1 MPGEEDEDERN
12 DGLHDGGLRAREGAV
27 GRAQHGAFGPAEHE
41 EQGGEAEEDRAG
53 LAVGAVLKGAHGRNP
68 EVGIVLEALVER
80 HRGPEARLDDL
91 VGHVPAGGD
100 HEEGAAEREEV
111 VAEHVHRVGRIERL
125 GGGLGEGLHDGVDHR
140 RRVGGRE
147 AARETGERAGH
158 ARERMT
164 ARTIEHQGC
173 KRHEDH
179 VHRVARHMAE
189 DRDDHDGR
197 RERGA
202 RDVAH
207 QLSEK
212 RVDEARSLGDAD
224 AERRHERDAQRRE
237 AHEVLHGIHDQI
249 KQVRGG
255 EHVRHGDHGTRGRMP
270 VVERDVGERER
281 DHERDHE
288 RPNEEHRDVR
298 QLVACRLNGVEE
310 AVEASC
316 SLRGSGIHL

>member
-1 MPGEEDEDERN
+1 MKERIEREHRGADVHGRVGHAEGGLGELRRDAEHHQHRDEDGRKDRPLGGRRGDEKVEHAGEDDDAQQRARRRHSEVLEELGARDGEQRADARLAEDVEELGGEEGEHHEAEQHLHDLFHRLDHVGRGLEGACGVAVDDAGEREEDEDERN

-41 EQGGEAEEDRAG
+41 EQGGEAQEDRAG

-125 GGGLGEGLHDGVDHR
+125 GGGLGEGLHDGVDHG

-158 ARERMT
+158 ARE
-164 ARTIEHQGC
+164 Q
-173 KRHEDH
+173 
-179 VHRVARHMAE
+179 
-189 DRDDHDGR
+189 
-197 RERGA
+197 
-202 RDVAH
+202 
-207 QLSEK
+207 
-212 RVDEARSLGDAD
+212 
-224 AERRHERDAQRRE
+224 
-237 AHEVLHGIHDQI
+237 
-249 KQVRGG
+249 
-255 EHVRHGDHGTRGRMP
+255 
-270 VVERDVGERER
+270 
-281 DHERDHE
+281 
-288 RPNEEHRDVR
+288 
-298 QLVACRLNGVEE
+298 
-310 AVEASC
+310 
-316 SLRGSGIHL
+316 